1 MAPIA
6 NSLYAAGISHET
18 AGPEILGKFGMPQAA
33 CSFAENGIMQIGGVS
48 EALVL
53 STCNRVEVYFP
64 PLPTDSRTRCSTPLY
79 GADAEDFKKI
89 CSVEKTRR
97 R

>member
-53 STCNRVEVYFP
+53 STCNRVEIYFSAASDG
-64 PLPTDSRTRCSTPLY
+64 LADAVFDSLY
-79 GADAEDFKKI
+79 GVDAEDFKKI
-89 CSVEKTRR
+89 CSVKKTRR